1 MDIEECKELRKLTI
15 NITHSQ
21 YMTLYSLAALG
32 PLPPNPEHN
41 EFLQEHGLVEKD
53 LDRVRLT
60 NRGTLIM
67 RDYRSMTQD
76 SLRHIFEYDVELH
89 GIENEQYF
97 SGSSN
102 HGWDETSVG
111 IGETA
116 EEAFFDATEGLLT
129 HWDVGTL
136 PDALASFDGIE
147 LRSPHLNT
155 SVSEYVQS
163 ENLDRHNHGLHWYVT
178 VRVK

>member
-1 MDIEECKELRKLTI
+1 MDLEEAENLRKITI

-32 PLPPNPEHN
+32 SLPPDPEHN

-53 LDRVRLT
+53 LDRVCIT
-60 NRGTLIM
+60 DRGKLIM
-67 RDYRSMTQD
+67 RDYRSMTQEN
-76 SLRHIFEYDVELH
+76 LRYIFEYDVELR
-89 GIENEQYF
+89 GIENEQHF
-97 SGSSN
+97 AGASN
-102 HGWDETSVG
+102 LDWDETSVG

-116 EEAFFDATEGLLT
+116 EEAFYDATEGLLT

-136 PDALASFDGIE
+136 PDAQASFDGID
-147 LRSPHLNT
+147 LHHPHLDT
-155 SVSEYVQS
+155 SVSEYVRA
-163 ENLDRHNHGLHWYVT
+163 ENLDNHDHGLHWYVV